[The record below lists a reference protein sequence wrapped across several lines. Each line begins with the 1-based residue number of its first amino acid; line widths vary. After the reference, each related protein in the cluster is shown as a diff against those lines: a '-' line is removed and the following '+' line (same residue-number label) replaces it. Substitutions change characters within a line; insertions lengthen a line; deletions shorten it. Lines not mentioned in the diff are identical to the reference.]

1 MPSERMQH
9 RIDAFLDEADEA
21 AARKEWAT
29 VAENARAVLAIDDTN
44 EDALSFLKMA
54 EANVVA
60 RTGGSQSE
68 PAAVERSRRVQP
80 LPVAFG
86 AGRYRVARLLGE
98 GGRKQVYLARDTT
111 LDRDIAIAVL
121 RVEGLDDG
129 SRERVTREARA
140 MARMGTHPQ
149 LVTIFDISE
158 ENGRPFLVEE
168 YMTGG
173 DLAELLTRGP
183 LEIERALTVAGNVCR
198 ALAFMH
204 RAGIV
209 HRDLKLANVFAAG
222 RLSDRRGGRRWNTLA
237 DRVIC

>member
-54 EANVVA
+54 EANVVS
-60 RTGGSQSE
+60 RTGDSQSE
-68 PAAVERSRRVQP
+68 PAAVERSRQVQP

-86 AGRYRVARLLGE
+86 NGRYRIARLLGE

-140 MARMGTHPQ
+140 MARMGAHPQ

-183 LEIERALTVAGNVCR
+183 LSVERTLAVGCDITRAL
-198 ALAFMH
+198 
-204 RAGIV
+204 
-209 HRDLKLANVFAAG
+209 
-222 RLSDRRGGRRWNTLA
+222 
-237 DRVIC
+237 